1 MLARLARRHPDRR
14 RAPTSNG
21 DYRAGAGRIRQEL
34 AALESVAARAG
45 DAWAEAAHSPGGYL
59 VDAAALNLHGFYAG
73 LERVF
78 LIVAERI
85 DASVPSGAAW
95 HQELLRQMAVD
106 LPDTRPAVIS
116 EQLVAGLDPYRGFRH
131 VVRNVYAYVLD
142 PDRVGELV
150 EGLPLTLELL
160 RAELI
165 AFADVL
171 DDIARG

>member
-1 MLARLARRHPDRR
+1 M
-14 RAPTSNG
+14 SGG
-21 DYRAGAGRIRQEL
+21 DYRAVAGRIRQEL
-34 AALESVAARAG
+34 TALESVAARAG
-45 DAWAEAAHSPGGYL
+45 GAWAEAAASPGDYY

-85 DASVPSGAAW
+85 DGSVPSGAAW

-106 LPDTRPAVIS
+106 LPDIRPVVIS
-116 EQLVAGLDPYRGFRH
+116 DQLAAELDRYRGFRH

-142 PDRVGELV
+142 PHRVGELV
-150 EGLPLTLELL
+150 EALPSTLARL
-160 RAELI
+160 RDELI

-171 DDIARG
+171 DEIDQG